1 MSLDILNVGGNL
13 CSTPHIVDTTRPA
26 SSKEHTV
33 SMLDHTTFLDDVIS
47 LWSWAFYDC
56 YGQKQEPCK
65 KSVQT
70 GNEVGD
76 IQSDPKIWETL
87 QCPPGK

>member
-1 MSLDILNVGGNL
+1 MFMVLKLCARTHWGTSIKAEMSLDILNVGGNL

-47 LWSWAFYDC
+47 L
-56 YGQKQEPCK
+56 
-65 KSVQT
+65 
-70 GNEVGD
+70 
-76 IQSDPKIWETL
+76 
-87 QCPPGK
+87 